1 MQVTDLLEKA
11 TAALAALRI
20 KQRDAAVRDTERAL
34 ETAMADAFALEWS
47 AFHAR
52 LRRFVKLFPVT
63 EALSDKD
70 ERDMLKVLASTQ
82 TRRAEKLAAKL
93 RALLVQAFGA
103 GWKAGATKL
112 KIATAF
118 DVANPRAVRW
128 LKSHAA
134 ELVKGIDATTRAR
147 VASIV
152 TQAVEEGWAYTKTE
166 AALKELY
173 DGFRTTVPYHAP
185 PGIKRYPTA
194 IGNRA
199 SLIAVQEAANAY
211 GAGQYETGHW
221 LAETG
226 VAVEKAWLSAADEH
240 VCDECDSNDGDGWIP
255 LDQAFS
261 SGAEFEP
268 AHVACRCCTE
278 LQRAGATT

>member
-1 MQVTDLLEKA
+1 MPVTDLLEKA
-11 TAALAALRI
+11 SRALAALRI

-34 ETAMADAFALEWS
+34 ETAIADAFAVEWS
-47 AFHAR
+47 AFHAG

-82 TRRAEKLAAKL
+82 ARRAEKLAVKL
-93 RALLVQAFGA
+93 RALLIEAFGA

-112 KIATAF
+112 KVATAF
-118 DVANPRAVRW
+118 DVANPRAMRW
-128 LKSHAA
+128 LKAHAA
-134 ELVKGIDATTRAR
+134 ELVKGIDDTTRAR

-166 AALKELY
+166 AALKDLY
-173 DGFRTTVPYHAP
+173 AGFSKAMPQAHITT
-185 PGIKRYPTA
+185 
-194 IGNRA
+194 RA
-199 SLIAVQEAANAY
+199 QLIAVQEAANAY

-226 VAVEKAWLSAADEH
+226 VAVEKAWLSAADER
-240 VCDECDSNDGDGWIP
+240 VCDECDSNDGDGWIA
-255 LDQAFS
+255 LDQPFS
-261 SGAEFEP
+261 SGADFEP